1 MKIKMQE
8 QLEGRLQ
15 ELKAEF
21 KKGQTR
27 LQDLEKQV
35 IALRNNLLRISGAI
49 QVLEE
54 ELIRIGNLSGDRI
67 EKLDSSSI
75 NVPNHN
81 NKPAVNR
88 PGQTQ
93 GFTQEK
99 DQQPNT

>member
-1 MKIKMQE
+1 MQK
-8 QLEGRLQ
+8 QLESRLQ

-54 ELIRIGNLSGDRI
+54 ELIRTGNLSGNRL
-67 EKLDSSSI
+67 EKLDSSKVS
-75 NVPNHN
+75 VANHN
-81 NKPAVNR
+81 NKPAVDR
-88 PGQTQ
+88 PGQTL
-93 GFTQEK
+93 GLTQEK
-99 DQQPNT
+99 GQQTKL